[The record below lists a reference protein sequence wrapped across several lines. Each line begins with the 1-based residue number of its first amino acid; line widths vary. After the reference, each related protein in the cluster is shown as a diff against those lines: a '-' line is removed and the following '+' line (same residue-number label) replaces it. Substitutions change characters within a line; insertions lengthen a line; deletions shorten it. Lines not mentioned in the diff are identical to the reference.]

1 MHFLGL
7 FPSFGCPSEG
17 PRRVA
22 KARRLE
28 DACVLGILKGAVVLV
43 GEPMM
48 VGNGVLK
55 SQSELRGEDPLCLVG
70 EVPRLPGRL
79 GWGEQL

>member
-1 MHFLGL
+1 
-7 FPSFGCPSEG
+7 
-17 PRRVA
+17 
-22 KARRLE
+22 
-28 DACVLGILKGAVVLV
+28 
-43 GEPMM
+43 MM

-55 SQSELRGEDPLCLVG
+55 NQSELRGEDPVCLVG